1 MKEMGLPEQLDPEL
15 ARLSTDLGDLW
26 SAHQSFAQQMESFL
40 KPPDEWRSV
49 GDNLADLKA
58 SVEHMAWH
66 VKSARRPL
74 NRIANFAYRQALESE
89 ETPVAVT
96 HTRGP
101 QDEAQVVE

>member
-1 MKEMGLPEQLDPEL
+1 MKEMGLPEELDPEL

-26 SAHQSFAQQMESFL
+26 SAHQSFAEQLESFV

-74 NRIANFAYRQALESE
+74 NRIANFAYRKALESDG
-89 ETPVAVT
+89 
-96 HTRGP
+96 TR
-101 QDEAQVVE
+101 VE

>member
-1 MKEMGLPEQLDPEL
+1 MKEMGLPEDLDPDL

-26 SAHQSFAQQMESFL
+26 SAHQFFAEKMESFL

-66 VKSARRPL
+66 VKSVRRPL
-74 NRIANFAYRQALESE
+74 NRIANFAYRKALESE
-89 ETPVAVT
+89 ESPVGRETSSRPAS
-96 HTRGP
+96 
-101 QDEAQVVE
+101 